1 MTTKEAFQWDASF
14 FCKDGFLFFSKN
26 HYFVTIFIKM
36 L

>member
-14 FCKDGFLFFSKN
+14 FFVRMFLFFSKN

>member
-14 FCKDGFLFFSKN
+14 FCTDVFYFFSKN

>member
-1 MTTKEAFQWDASF
+1 MKTKEAFQWDASF
-14 FCKDGFLFFSKN
+14 FVRMVFYFLVKN